1 MKTTNL
7 IIQNF
12 RESKITFTE
21 QGWINATA
29 TCEAF
34 GKNGLDN
41 YLRSKRFIEYAQVV
55 SENLKY
61 VNFTDLKFTKKGH
74 QGGTYLHPK
83 LAVEFA
89 RWISPAFGFWCDE
102 TIETLLN
109 QQQQAKAST
118 QITSNMAKLEKRITS
133 LEEDK
138 HQAAQQ
144 LKALSEVDTFALFVD
159 TRRALDRLIK
169 DYATATQ
176 TPVKKIYNL
185 LYKQFSVMYRKN
197 IYQQAK
203 KCKMSPIA
211 WIESNGFIT
220 EAYDLAKQIFR
231 IPSR

>member
-7 IIQNF
+7 ITQNF

-41 YLRSKRFIEYAQVV
+41 YLRSKRFIEYAKVV

-61 VNFTDLKFTKKGH
+61 VNFMDLKFTRKGH

-102 TIETLLN
+102 TITKLLN
-109 QQQQAKAST
+109 QQQEKTLPHIASK
-118 QITSNMAKLEKRITS
+118 ITALEQRMTH

-138 HQAAQQ
+138 HQATQQ
-144 LKALSEVDTFALFVD
+144 LKALSQVDSFALFVD
-159 TRRALDRLIK
+159 TRRALDRLVK

-176 TPVKKIYNL
+176 TPTKKIYNI
-185 LYKQFSVMYRKN
+185 LYKQFSIVYRKN
-197 IYQQAK
+197 LYQHAK
-203 KCKMSPIA
+203 KAKMSPIA

-220 EAYDLAKQIFR
+220 EAYDLAKQVFR
-231 IPSR
+231 MPN